1 MIAMV
6 SAGIVEH
13 VTNQLDQGKRE
24 LVKLSKNDCMNINLR
39 RPRNPEEYV
48 SVHDCNADVVKGEI
62 QAREMMLT
70 WIHSLKANEKEMQMN
85 EHNAA
90 VGRMVSFF
98 FHFIFMYT
106 ALIQGC
112 IKIYFKHFL

>member
-1 MIAMV
+1 MV

-98 FHFIFMYT
+98 FFCFMIFHVYCSYT
-106 ALIQGC
+106 GNH
-112 IKIYFKHFL
+112 KIYFKLFW

>member
-24 LVKLSKNDCMNINLR
+24 MVKISKTDCMEINVR
-39 RPRNPEEYV
+39 RPRNPAEYV
-48 SVHDCNADVVKGEI
+48 SVHDCNADVVKGENQAKGMLDAWI
-62 QAREMMLT
+62 Q
-70 WIHSLKANEKEMQMN
+70 SLKASEKEIQMN

-90 VGRMVSFF
+90 VGRMVSNLFDSVVIRKFF
-98 FHFIFMYT
+98 APT
-106 ALIQGC
+106 L
-112 IKIYFKHFL
+112 K